1 MDDKKTHNL
10 FTPDAE
16 SEQNFWMMAQQRAP
30 APGYPAFYPMLRP
43 MGGPPGINPIRHILP
58 QIPTRASNPRTA
70 VSKASLRDPFPGLA
84 RPDVFSNFITGDS
97 LNREIIWRDECK
109 AGGREVLDQV
119 EIARIS
125 KLDLIPPGNEIVQD
139 MSMASAKSS
148 SKSKDD
154 GDVFPVDNDFHRDAE
169 PPESEFLRKTEP
181 VFETT
186 QLVEVDDAE
195 KPAASSVD
203 IKISGKNDRM
213 IGNDYFLFV
222 RNK

>member
-16 SEQNFWMMAQQRAP
+16 SDQNFWMMAQQRAAAP
-30 APGYPAFYPMLRP
+30 AYPRFYPMLRP

-84 RPDVFSNFITGDS
+84 RPDVFSNFIAGDS
-97 LNREIIWRDECK
+97 LNREVTWRDECK
-109 AGGREVLDQV
+109 ASGRGEVLDQV
-119 EIARIS
+119 EMARMS
-125 KLDLIPPGNEIVQD
+125 KLDLMQPGNEIVQD
-139 MSMASAKSS
+139 MSMAAVKSS
-148 SKSKDD
+148 SQGRDD
-154 GDVFPVDNDFHRDAE
+154 GDGFAVDDDFHGDDE
-169 PPESEFLRKTEP
+169 PESEFLRKTEP

-186 QLVEVDDAE
+186 QPAEVDDVV

-203 IKISGKNDRM
+203 IKIAGKSDRQ
-213 IGNDYFLFV
+213 YFFG
-222 RNK
+222 KE